1 MVGFSWFFGGMM
13 VLLTITGLAMMET
26 GCARSKNAGSTMMEA
41 IIAVTIAIPCFMLIG
56 GIISGLEESNA
67 MMLEAMLAAL
77 ACCIL
82 VGGVIGRMKVIGFM
96 AVCAVTALFSYPL
109 SVRTCRILS
118 DFGAYQ
124 DFGGFGTVFLS
135 GAAAA
140 YFASR
145 VLGTRTG
152 KSTKGAAAN
161 VVPGHN
167 IPFAL
172 AGMLILCVGL
182 IGMAGANGLLTE
194 ISESVL
200 SKAAENIMIGGSI
213 SGLAGLLFTYIRYR
227 KPDITMTASAA
238 AAGFVAAV
246 PGCDSVAFGCMC
258 LIGAL
263 TGLCTIVGI
272 ESMERGGKV
281 DDPAGVAVI
290 FGIGGS
296 FGLLGTGIFNTQTGL
311 KAFPGNLAAVLLIFV
326 IHGVMTGVTEI
337 ILNRFHL
344 LRISSEQEMEG
355 VDLCEY
361 GLMSS
366 YNDFQMNLDTTDW
379 TDLYVQA
386 KSGEENRETSFK
398 EPYVYEAAK
407 KQEIP
412 LTKIEIICRKEKL
425 EALKMALNDIGIM
438 GMTVS
443 SVTGCGVQKGYNE
456 YYRGVPISVQLRAK
470 VRIEVVVAKVPVEEV
485 VNTARRVLFTGHVG
499 DGKIF
504 IYSLNDVVRVRTGEN
519 GYAAMQGALSE

>member
-26 GCARSKNAGSTMMEA
+26 GCAKSKNAGSVMMEA
-41 IIAVTIAIPCFMLIG
+41 IIAVTIAIPCFLLVG
-56 GIISGLEESNA
+56 GIVSGLGESSA

-77 ACCIL
+77 VCCIL
-82 VGGVIGRMKVIGFM
+82 AGGIIGRMTVAGFM
-96 AVCAVTALFSYPL
+96 TVCAVAALLSYPL
-109 SVRTCRILS
+109 SVRACRILGG
-118 DFGAYQ
+118 FGAYQ

-140 YFASR
+140 YAASR
-145 VLGTRTG
+145 MLGTRMG
-152 KSTKGAAAN
+152 KGAKDAAS

-172 AGMLILCVGL
+172 AGVLLFCVGL
-182 IGMAGANGLLTE
+182 LGMAGANGLLIE
-194 ISESVL
+194 IGEDML
-200 SKAAENIMIGGSI
+200 SRAAENMVIGGSV
-213 SGLAGLLFTYIRYR
+213 SGLAGLLFTYIRYK
-227 KPDITMTASAA
+227 KPDITMTAGAA

-246 PGCDSVAFGCMC
+246 PGCDSVASGWMC
-258 LIGAL
+258 LIGVLA
-263 TGLCTIVGI
+263 GFFTIIGI
-272 ESMERGGKV
+272 ESVERGGRV

-290 FGIGGS
+290 FGIGGG
-296 FGLLGTGIFNTQTGL
+296 FGLLGTGIFNSQTGL
-311 KAFPGNLAAVLLIFV
+311 RALPGNLAAILLIFV
-326 IHGVMTGVTEI
+326 INGVLVGVTEAV
-337 ILNRFHL
+337 LNRFGL
-344 LRISSEQEMEG
+344 LRISKEQEMEG

-361 GLMSS
+361 GLVSS
-366 YNDFQMNLDTTDW
+366 YYDFQLNLDTTDW

-386 KSGEENRETSFK
+386 KSEGESTETFFK
-398 EPYVYEAAK
+398 EPYVYDAGKEPD
-407 KQEIP
+407 IP
-412 LTKIEIICRKEKL
+412 LTKLEIICRKEKL

-443 SVTGCGVQKGYNE
+443 GVTGCGVQKGYNE

-470 VRIEVVVAKVPVEEV
+470 VRIEVVVAKIPVDEV

-504 IYSLNDVVRVRTGEN
+504 IYSLNDVVRVRTGES